1 MRVGI
6 FLPKAWRPYSV
17 DFDGYVK
24 EILLAG
30 HEPVVVCRSNESGQ
44 AGCSVVETTAE
55 EERTQEFW
63 NGLKLDL
70 CICYTWMRLPET
82 LRAMRAAGTFVL
94 SRADSDGQFSYRV
107 HPAATFRTL
116 VSLAQGPADFIRRF
130 RHFLRCC
137 FFFSREFDRESLAV
151 ITESDAFVVET
162 EGARKNLGKFFE
174 YYRCGHLLERVRVV
188 AHSVPDCFLSGTI
201 GKKERPLIY
210 CAGRWDDRL
219 KDAPRLCRAIAR
231 ILARVPQANF
241 LMTGSGVE
249 EAFGRFAGNPR
260 VQLLGRLPR
269 TELPALISE
278 CQIHL
283 SSSISESQPIGAL
296 EALCCG
302 ATVVG
307 KPITGFEDVV
317 DCGRFGAVSAGH
329 SSASLAKAAL
339 DELNRWKNGG
349 RDQSAIAAHWRE
361 RVGNQMEIRKLL
373 DIYAEKPSR

>member
-6 FLPKAWRPYSV
+6 FLPKALRPYSV

-30 HEPVVVCRSNESGQ
+30 HEPVVVCRANEARE
-44 AGCSVVETTAE
+44 AGCSVVEVNE
-55 EERTQEFW
+55 EEDRMPEFW

-70 CICYTWMRLPET
+70 CICYTWLRLPET

-107 HPAATFRTL
+107 HPAANYRTL
-116 VSLAQGPADFIRRF
+116 VGIARGPSDYLRRL
-130 RHFLRCC
+130 RHFLRCY
-137 FFFSREFDRESLAV
+137 FFFYREFDRESLAV
-151 ITESDAFVVET
+151 IEESDSFVVET
-162 EGARKNLGKFFE
+162 DEARKNLAEFLEFH
-174 YYRCGHLLERVRVV
+174 RCGHLLERVRVV
-188 AHSVPDCFLSGTI
+188 AHSVPDGFLAGPI

-219 KDAPRLCRAIAR
+219 KDAPLLCRTISH
-231 ILARVPQANF
+231 ILSREPQSEF
-241 LMTGSGVE
+241 LMTGSCVE
-249 EAFGRFAGNPR
+249 EAFGSISGFPQVR
-260 VQLLGRLPR
+260 LLGRLPR
-269 TELPALISE
+269 LSLPSLLAE

-317 DCGRFGAVSAGH
+317 DHGRFGTISAGH
-329 SSASLAKAAL
+329 SADALATATL
-339 DELNRWKNGG
+339 DELKRWKNGG
-349 RDQSAIAAHWRE
+349 RNQSAIAAYWRE
-361 RVGNQMEIRKLL
+361 RVGNRTVIRKFLE
-373 DIYAEKPSR
+373 IYDRKSSR

>member
-1 MRVGI
+1 VRAGI

-24 EILLAG
+24 QLLLAG
-30 HEPVVVCRSNESGQ
+30 HEPVVVCRANESGQ

-55 EERTQEFW
+55 VERTQEFW
-63 NGLKLDL
+63 KGLKLDL

-107 HPAATFRTL
+107 HPAANYRTL
-116 VSLAQGPADFIRRF
+116 VSRAQGPDDFLRRL
-130 RHFLRCC
+130 RHFLRCY

-151 ITESDAFVVET
+151 IAESDAFVVET
-162 EGARKNLGKFFE
+162 EGALKNLAKFFGH
-174 YYRCGHLLERVRVV
+174 YRREDLLGRVRVV
-188 AHSVPDCFLSGTI
+188 AHSVPDGFLSGPI
-201 GKKERPLIY
+201 GRKERPLIY

-219 KDAPRLCRAIAR
+219 KDAPLLCRTIER
-231 ILARVPQANF
+231 ILDREPQAQF
-241 LMTGSGVE
+241 LMTGSDVE
-249 EAFGRFAGNPR
+249 DAFGRFAGNPR

-269 TELPALISE
+269 AELPALLAE

-317 DCGRFGAVSAGH
+317 DHGRFGAVSAGH
-329 SSASLAKAAL
+329 SSASLATAAL

-361 RVGNQMEIRKLL
+361 RVGNGVEIRKLL